1 MDVLYVA
8 YDPEKLRQIIVNLLS
23 NALKFTPEKGNIYIT
38 ISNNVL
44 AGDETNIQLFIK
56 VKDTGIGIPEDQ
68 LYTIFERFYQLD
80 NTHTRSAEGT
90 GIGLSLTKEL
100 VKLMQGEIT
109 VKSPPSGATKGSEF
123 IVMLPMLKVIAGEEH
138 VTYTLSPEN
147 IYTETEEAVTTKT
160 LFSEENQTT
169 QKPLLLLVEDNSDV
183 VAYIASCLS
192 DYRIAVGKDG
202 REGIEIAKE
211 VIPDLIITDV
221 MMPFV
226 DGFEL
231 VRRLRTDEHTSH
243 IPIIMLTAKADI
255 ESKMEGLLQGV
266 DAYLEKPFHK
276 EELQMRV
283 KKLLEQ
289 RKNLQQYYLRKAGIN
304 KTITVDTIIED
315 AIAMNKVEDA
325 FVKKVREAIEQNLTN
340 AEFTVERLCKLIFMS
355 HSQLHRKLD
364 ALTGC
369 SPNKFIRIIR
379 LNNAKEMLKKQE
391 SSISSVAFNCGYND
405 PGYFTRVFKQEF
417 GVTPQEWR
425 GNNNLVS

>member
-1 MDVLYVA
+1 M
-8 YDPEKLRQIIVNLLS
+8 
-23 NALKFTPEKGNIYIT
+23 
-38 ISNNVL
+38 
-44 AGDETNIQLFIK
+44 
-56 VKDTGIGIPEDQ
+56 
-68 LYTIFERFYQLD
+68 
-80 NTHTRSAEGT
+80 
-90 GIGLSLTKEL
+90 
-100 VKLMQGEIT
+100 
-109 VKSPPSGATKGSEF
+109 
-123 IVMLPMLKVIAGEEH
+123 
-138 VTYTLSPEN
+138 
-147 IYTETEEAVTTKT
+147 
-160 LFSEENQTT
+160 
-169 QKPLLLLVEDNSDV
+169 
-183 VAYIASCLS
+183 
-192 DYRIAVGKDG
+192 
-202 REGIEIAKE
+202 
-211 VIPDLIITDV
+211 
-221 MMPFV
+221 
-226 DGFEL
+226 
-231 VRRLRTDEHTSH
+231 
-243 IPIIMLTAKADI
+243 ADI

-391 SSISSVAFNCGYND
+391 SNISSVAFNCGYND